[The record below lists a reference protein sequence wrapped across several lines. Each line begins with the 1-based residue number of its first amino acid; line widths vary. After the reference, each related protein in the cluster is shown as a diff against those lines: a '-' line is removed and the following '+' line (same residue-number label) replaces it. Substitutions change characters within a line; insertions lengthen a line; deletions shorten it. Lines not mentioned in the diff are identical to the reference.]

1 MRYQHPTPNV
11 QPRREAV
18 LTLLAVALTL
28 FFLAMVT
35 RHLWHV
41 GADEW
46 SSHEIASRV
55 VFLTFVGVIVSLL
68 YGVLVFFLSRLGY
81 YVRLGSF
88 DPARFRPHLATPE
101 PGPRSPLVI
110 LVPSYKEDAI
120 TIQQTLLSAAL
131 QDYPDRRVVLLLDDP
146 PRPSHP
152 DDQVLLDTA
161 RAMPAAIRTL
171 LNDPLREARI
181 AADTFA
187 ARSAEGFAPR
197 LELELLA
204 DAFGAAS
211 RWFGDQAAEPA
222 PDDHVDV
229 LFRSLVFDTHRM
241 SLDAA
246 IRDLRDQRRHGSIS
260 VQDVANL
267 YQRLVQQFDVEI
279 TVFERKHYAN
289 LSQEMNKAANLNS
302 YIGLLGRTVHQVHVA
317 GNVHL
322 ADCDAGD
329 PGGLHVRR
337 ADYVVTL
344 DADSLL
350 SPDYARRLISV
361 MESPGNERIA
371 VVQTP
376 YSAIPGARSVIERV
390 AGATTDIQYLIHQ
403 GFTWMGAT
411 FWVGANA
418 LLRMSALD
426 DIRRV
431 EVERGHEVSK
441 FIQDRTVIED
451 TESSIDLVARGW
463 RLHNEP
469 LRLAYSATP
478 ADFGALLIQRRRWA
492 TGGLLILPKLVRYAL
507 GRQWH
512 RIGFVEMLIRVHYL
526 ASPALAGVG
535 PLLLLVLPVG
545 ESYLSPWMAL
555 MGLPYFLL
563 YWRDMIHAGYPKL
576 DLLRVYAFNWLLM
589 PINIAG
595 AVQSVQQGVTG
606 EKIPFGRTP
615 KVTGRTAAPAWAIAA
630 LWVLL
635 LYTMAGAVW
644 NAELERWYHASFSA
658 MTCLALGYAM
668 VVLVGVRQGLEDLRP
683 LREGALRATTS
694 ILLPG
699 RKARA

>member
-1 MRYQHPTPNV
+1 
-11 QPRREAV
+11 
-18 LTLLAVALTL
+18 
-28 FFLAMVT
+28 
-35 RHLWHV
+35 
-41 GADEW
+41 
-46 SSHEIASRV
+46 
-55 VFLTFVGVIVSLL
+55 
-68 YGVLVFFLSRLGY
+68 
-81 YVRLGSF
+81 
-88 DPARFRPHLATPE
+88 
-101 PGPRSPLVI
+101 
-110 LVPSYKEDAI
+110 
-120 TIQQTLLSAAL
+120 
-131 QDYPDRRVVLLLDDP
+131 
-146 PRPSHP
+146 
-152 DDQVLLDTA
+152 
-161 RAMPAAIRTL
+161 
-171 LNDPLREARI
+171 
-181 AADTFA
+181 
-187 ARSAEGFAPR
+187 
-197 LELELLA
+197 
-204 DAFGAAS
+204 
-211 RWFGDQAAEPA
+211 
-222 PDDHVDV
+222 
-229 LFRSLVFDTHRM
+229 
-241 SLDAA
+241 
-246 IRDLRDQRRHGSIS
+246 
-260 VQDVANL
+260 
-267 YQRLVQQFDVEI
+267 
-279 TVFERKHYAN
+279 
-289 LSQEMNKAANLNS
+289 
-302 YIGLLGRTVHQVHVA
+302 
-317 GNVHL
+317 
-322 ADCDAGD
+322 
-329 PGGLHVRR
+329 
-337 ADYVVTL
+337 
-344 DADSLL
+344 
-350 SPDYARRLISV
+350 
-361 MESPGNERIA
+361 
-371 VVQTP
+371 
-376 YSAIPGARSVIERV
+376 
-390 AGATTDIQYLIHQ
+390 
-403 GFTWMGAT
+403 MGAT

-694 ILLPG
+694 ILPPG